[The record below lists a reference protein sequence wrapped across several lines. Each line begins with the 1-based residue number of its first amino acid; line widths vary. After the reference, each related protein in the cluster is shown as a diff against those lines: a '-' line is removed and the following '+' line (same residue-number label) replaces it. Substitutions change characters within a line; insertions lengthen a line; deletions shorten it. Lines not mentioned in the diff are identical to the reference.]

1 MFNAIKYTK
10 DLESAGF
17 SREQA
22 EATFN
27 MLYGFS
33 ENNLATKQDVTELRH
48 AIETLEYKIT
58 VKFGAMLSIAVG
70 LIVTLQKV
78 L

>member
-1 MFNAIKYTK
+1 MFNALKYTK

-22 EATFN
+22 EATLN
-27 MLYGFS
+27 MLYGFV
-33 ENNLATKQDVTELRH
+33 ENNLATKQDTTDIRH
-48 AIETLEYKIT
+48 AIETLEYKMT
-58 VKFGAMLSIAVG
+58 VKLGAMLVVAVG
-70 LIVTLQKV
+70 LIVGLQKI